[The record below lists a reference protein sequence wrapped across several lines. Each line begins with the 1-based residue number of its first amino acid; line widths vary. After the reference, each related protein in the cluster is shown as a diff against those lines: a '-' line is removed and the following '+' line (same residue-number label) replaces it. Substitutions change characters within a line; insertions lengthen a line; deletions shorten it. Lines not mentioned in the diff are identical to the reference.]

1 MIGEII
7 PESCIHLCEEP
18 VWKRNAG
25 HDWREYVER
34 KQVPGV
40 GRAAQTHG
48 DWDRVEP
55 TWWPNQLNLKILHQ
69 NSPLSDPM
77 GKEFN
82 YAEEF
87 ATLDLDAL
95 KKDIDALI
103 SSGSQTSS
111 RPPAKPSGAEGI
123 LEFPGRCRS
132 SSLARSPSRLAS
144 LASGSLDRTSTPCA
158 AG

>member
-1 MIGEII
+1 MQDTIGENMSS
-7 PESCIHLCEEP
+7 ESKCP
-18 VWKRNAG
+18 VLGGPHRHTAIGTASNQ
-25 HDWREYVER
+25 H
-34 KQVPGV
+34 
-40 GRAAQTHG
+40 
-48 DWDRVEP
+48 
-55 TWWPNQLNLKILHQ
+55 WWPNQLNLKILHQ

-103 SSGSQTSS
+103 SSDSQASS

-123 LEFPGRCRS
+123 LEFLGRCRS